1 MMARGERRGARGF
14 RCGEWGN
21 STSNLEPRTGPS
33 CWLVAGLCLALLAAA
48 GCISQERVK
57 KADGY
62 YQEGV
67 AVYNTDQQSA
77 YVSFQK
83 ALRENPRHRNAHY
96 YVALIYA
103 TQQKF
108 PEAEA
113 EIREAIDIDPDFP
126 EAHEFL
132 GQLLVKQDRRPEAIR
147 AFRKAAGSPL
157 YSTPDLAYYH
167 MSLAMQ
173 LEGDM
178 EGAKQALEDALK
190 VIPPNVPPAL
200 VYLEL
205 GRVHYRLCDDAK
217 AREALARAVSL
228 DKDKNGAVSA
238 EARAL
243 MERLKL

>member
-1 MMARGERRGARGF
+1 MMASGERQGARSF
-14 RCGEWGN
+14 ECGVWGN
-21 STSNLEPRTGPS
+21 SISNLEPRTGRS

-83 ALRENPRHRNAHY
+83 ALKENPRHRNAHY

-113 EIREAIDIDPDFP
+113 EIREVIDIDPDFP

-147 AFRKAAGSPL
+147 AFRRAAGSPL

-190 VIPPNVPPAL
+190 FEAFGCEYIANILEQRERQPVVPSPLHLTRRQDLLDLDLPAVDLDLYEKGPPAQPL
-200 VYLEL
+200 
-205 GRVHYRLCDDAK
+205 
-217 AREALARAVSL
+217 
-228 DKDKNGAVSA
+228 
-238 EARAL
+238 
-243 MERLKL
+243 

>member
-1 MMARGERRGARGF
+1 MKPGRDGFGSRKRVPAWGA
-14 RCGEWGN
+14 
-21 STSNLEPRTGPS
+21 
-33 CWLVAGLCLALLAAA
+33 AGLCLGLLAAA
-48 GCISQERVK
+48 GCISQERIK

-67 AVYNTDQQSA
+67 AIYNTDQQSA

-83 ALRENPRHRNAHY
+83 ALKENPRHRNAHY

-103 TQQKF
+103 TQQRF

-113 EIREAIDIDPDFP
+113 EIREAIDIDPDYP
-126 EAHEFL
+126 EAHDFL
-132 GQLLVKQDRRPEAIR
+132 GQLLVKQDRRSEAIR
-147 AFRKAAGSPL
+147 EFRKAANSPL
-157 YSTPDLAYYH
+157 YSTPDLAYFH
-167 MSLAMQ
+167 LGLALQM
-173 LEGDM
+173 EGDM

-190 VIPPNVPPAL
+190 VTPPNVPPAM

-205 GRVHYRLCDDAK
+205 GRVHYRLGDDAK
-217 AREALARAVSL
+217 AREALGRAVSL
-228 DKDKNGAVSA
+228 DRDKSGAVSA